1 MPVEFKNLFMFIKNK
16 WMSMTQGQR
25 TWVIIS
31 GSIVSLLLGGIIMW
45 AVTPEY
51 KPLFSNLSESESAA
65 VIKKLEEEKIPFRI
79 DKDGK
84 GILVPEKYVL
94 MQRIKI
100 AGSGAPI
107 GNGVGFELFDKMS
120 FGMSEEERRI
130 NFQRALQTELERT
143 IDNIAE
149 VEKSRVHLTIPEQ
162 KLFNDEQSPAKASVY
177 VKMAPGAV
185 LSKQQISGI
194 QNLVASSVDRLLP
207 ENVAIISTDGKIL
220 TEFSRNDENEISDK
234 KLQLISRVE
243 EYYRR
248 KIQTFLDNIV
258 GVNNSTVRVTA
269 SIEFSKIEKSR
280 ESYNPQKNPAVMSED
295 VLSEGINPTELDILT
310 SNTATPPMPPVLKQK
325 KSVNYKID
333 REIERTVITPGNVN
347 KITVAVVINGKYDST
362 YLTDLKQSIAA
373 ATGIDIKKG
382 DVIDIKAI
390 EFKPTISE
398 EEKKK
403 MDELAKRNFYLSL
416 MREYLPAVVLLIL
429 GILFATNMSKSIL
442 TLSKTMQVAKENK
455 DNGNGNG
462 HGKHLQPEDILK
474 MAKENPKEAAKVIK
488 SWIS

>member
-1 MPVEFKNLFMFIKNK
+1 MPTEFRNLFIFLKNK
-16 WMSMTQGQR
+16 WMKMSQGQR
-25 TWVIIS
+25 TWVIIT
-31 GSIVSLLLGGIIMW
+31 GLIVSIFIGGIIMW

-84 GILVPEKYVL
+84 EILVPEKYVL

-143 IDNIAE
+143 IDNIPG
-149 VEKSRVHLTIPEQ
+149 VEKSRVHITLPQQ
-162 KLFNDEQSPAKASVY
+162 KLFNDEQTPAKASVY
-177 VKMAPGAV
+177 VKMAPGAT
-185 LSKQQISGI
+185 LNNQQILGI
-194 QNLVASSVDRLLP
+194 QNLIASSVDKLSP

-220 TEFSRNDENEISDK
+220 SEFIRSEESEISDK
-234 KLQLISRVE
+234 KLQLVSKVE

-248 KIQTFLDNIV
+248 KVQTFLDNIV
-258 GVNNSTVRVTA
+258 GINNSTVRVTV
-269 SIEFSKIEKSR
+269 SIDFNKVEKSK
-280 ESYNPQKNPAVMSED
+280 ESYNSPKNPIITSENI
-295 VLSEGINPTELDILT
+295 SNEGINPSELDIIT
-310 SNTATPPMPPVLKQK
+310 SNATPPQVAPVLKQK
-325 KSVNYKID
+325 KLVDYKVD
-333 REIERTVITPGNVN
+333 REIERTVISPGNVN
-347 KITVAVVINGKYDST
+347 KITVAVVINGKYDAT
-362 YLTDLKQSIAA
+362 YLNDLKQSIAA

-382 DVIDIKAI
+382 DIIDIKAM
-390 EFKPTISE
+390 EFKPAISD

-403 MDELAKRNFYLSL
+403 IDELAKRDFYLSL
-416 MREYLPAVVLLIL
+416 IREYLPAMVLLIL
-429 GILFATNMSKSIL
+429 GFLFITNMSKSIL
-442 TLSKTMQVAKENK
+442 TLSKTMQAVKESKN
-455 DNGNGNG
+455 NGNG
-462 HGKHLQPEDILK
+462 HGKHLQPEDIIK